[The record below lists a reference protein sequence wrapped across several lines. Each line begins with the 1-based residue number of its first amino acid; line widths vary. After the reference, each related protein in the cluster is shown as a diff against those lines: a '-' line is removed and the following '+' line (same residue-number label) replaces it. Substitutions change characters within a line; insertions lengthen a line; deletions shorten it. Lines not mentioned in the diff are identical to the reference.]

1 VALEFGFDAD
11 SIAGALH
18 GFLPPSRRMNIV
30 SGRKGATVID
40 DSYNASPGSMQA
52 ALEVLRLA
60 PEGSVKIAVLGDML
74 ELGDHGQD
82 AHEEIGSLAGESADL
97 VIALGQYAPTI
108 VRAAQRA
115 GLSPER
121 ALVVETPEQAVAA
134 LDPLLSSRARVLVK
148 GSRGMRLERVVE
160 QIKERA

>member
-1 VALEFGFDAD
+1 
-11 SIAGALH
+11 
-18 GFLPPSRRMNIV
+18 
-30 SGRKGATVID
+30 
-40 DSYNASPGSMQA
+40 
-52 ALEVLRLA
+52 
-60 PEGSVKIAVLGDML
+60 
-74 ELGDHGQD
+74 
-82 AHEEIGSLAGESADL
+82 
-97 VIALGQYAPTI
+97 